1 MKLLIPVLAA
11 LFLAVMVENSPA
23 SGASLEVESSINGRH
38 VISRASSKRHKRVHV
53 DRYVYDRPL
62 ACDAV
67 LFPRSPLCEPNS
79 FAHSLG
85 FWR

>member
-1 MKLLIPVLAA
+1 MKLLIPILAA
-11 LFLAVMVENSPA
+11 LFLPVMVERPA

-38 VISRASSKRHKRVHV
+38 VISRASSQRHKRVHV
-53 DRYVYDRPL
+53 NRYVYDRPL

-79 FAHSLG
+79 FARALG
-85 FWR
+85 FWW